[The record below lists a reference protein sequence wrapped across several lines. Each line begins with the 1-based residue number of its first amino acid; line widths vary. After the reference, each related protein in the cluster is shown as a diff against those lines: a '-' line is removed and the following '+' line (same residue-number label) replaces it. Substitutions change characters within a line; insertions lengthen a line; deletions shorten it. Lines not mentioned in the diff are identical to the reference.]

1 MLSVSDCLE
10 IIKERAEASYGDKW
24 LAELAKRYVVI
35 LQQQG
40 DEKATYANRKRT
52 VYRAFEE
59 GSCSAETLFSL
70 IQAVDCR
77 LQIACTEVKILQ

>member
-1 MLSVSDCLE
+1 MLSVADCLE
-10 IIKERAEASYGDKW
+10 IIKERAQKNSGDKW
-24 LAELAKRYVVI
+24 LAELAKRYVAI

-59 GSCSAETLFSL
+59 KSCSAETLFNL
-70 IQAVDCR
+70 IEAVDCK